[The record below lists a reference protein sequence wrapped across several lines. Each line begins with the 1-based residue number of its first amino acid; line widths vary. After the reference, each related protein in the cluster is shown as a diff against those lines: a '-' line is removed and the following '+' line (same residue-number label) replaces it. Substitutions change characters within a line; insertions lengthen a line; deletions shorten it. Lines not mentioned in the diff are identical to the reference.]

1 MSPEAQMLFN
11 IVAGVAGAL
20 GSFVLKSQWDAIKD
34 GQKDRENLAK
44 KIAEIEVLVA
54 GDYVKKAD
62 VDKLGDAIFRKL
74 DNIENKLDR
83 KADKP

>member
-11 IVAGVAGAL
+11 IVAGVAGL
-20 GSFVLKSQWDAIKD
+20 FGSFILKSQWDAIKE
-34 GQKDRENLAK
+34 GQKERADLARQ
-44 KIAEIEVLVA
+44 IASVEVLVA
-54 GDYVKKAD
+54 GDYVKRAD
-62 VDKLGDAIFRKL
+62 VDRLGDAIFAKL